1 MTHRFRHR
9 ALPAVALAASL
20 ALPLPAHA
28 TPSHLWTLSPHLV
41 QRARLWLAELWTG
54 SPQPQPTRTKAG
66 AGVDPNGS
74 PAPTSATTTC
84 TSDCERGHG
93 IDPDG

>member
-1 MTHRFRHR
+1 MSQRFARR

-28 TPSHLWTLSPHLV
+28 STPGSWTLSPHLV
-41 QRARLWLAELWTG
+41 QRARLWLAELWNG
-54 SPQPQPTRTKAG
+54 SQRPQPIRTKAG
-66 AGVDPNGS
+66 MGVDPDGS
-74 PAPTSATTTC
+74 PAPTSATTSC
-84 TSDCERGHG
+84 TGDCERGHG